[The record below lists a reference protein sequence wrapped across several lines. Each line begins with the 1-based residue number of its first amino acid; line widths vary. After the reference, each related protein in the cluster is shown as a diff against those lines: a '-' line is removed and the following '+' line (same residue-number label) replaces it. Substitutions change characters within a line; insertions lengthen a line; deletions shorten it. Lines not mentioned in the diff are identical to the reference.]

1 MIRVGPSGSTTTA
14 SSTLEAVRQVGD
26 LGMTALEVNYVHGAR
41 ASEGTTRAVGEA
53 AGMLGVALSAH
64 APYYVSLNSKEEAT
78 RRSSVEHVVE
88 TARRCM
94 WLGAPMFAVHAGSY
108 SGMPPDQATAGV
120 VARLLEVRR
129 RMDEAGVS
137 GVRIGL
143 ETTGRKS
150 AWGTMPEIEAVC
162 DELEFV
168 LPVVDFSHLHAR
180 SAGGMR
186 RRRDFAEAVDWAVGL
201 SDHLLYCHFQ
211 SIEFSDKGEV
221 RHLPVNAWSP
231 DFRVLAP
238 VLLDL
243 DADVHLICESP
254 LLEKDVRLLQRIL
267 AGEDVGDGSG

>member
-1 MIRVGPSGSTTTA
+1 
-14 SSTLEAVRQVGD
+14 
-26 LGMTALEVNYVHGAR
+26 MTALEVNYVHGAR

-94 WLGAPMFAVHAGSY
+94 WLRAPMFAVHAGSY
-108 SGMPPDQATAGV
+108 SGMPPDQATDGV

-129 RMDEAGVS
+129 RMDEEGVAGVR
-137 GVRIGL
+137 VGL

-150 AWGTMPEIEAVC
+150 AWGTMPENRIRLRRARVRPARGG
-162 DELEFV
+162 L
-168 LPVVDFSHLHAR
+168 LPPPR
-180 SAGGMR
+180 QERRGMR

-201 SDHLLYCHFQ
+201 SDRLLYCHFQ
-211 SIEFSDKGEV
+211 SIEFSDRGEV
-221 RHLPVNAWSP
+221 RHLPVSAWSP

-238 VLLDL
+238 CCSTSTPTC
-243 DADVHLICESP
+243 I
-254 LLEKDVRLLQRIL
+254 
-267 AGEDVGDGSG
+267 